1 MIIFDIPAEA
11 ERFVS
16 MVCVIRIS
24 DCSVLN
30 YVCNISCR
38 EWYSWHFP
46 ELVKIVNDNYT
57 YAKLVKFVKDKS
69 SLTDSSLEEI
79 TEVIGDEDKAR
90 EVIEAAKASMG
101 TNSSS

>member
-1 MIIFDIPAEA
+1 MLF
-11 ERFVS
+11 
-16 MVCVIRIS
+16 
-24 DCSVLN
+24 
-30 YVCNISCR
+30 YR

-57 YAKLVKFVKDKS
+57 YAKLVKFVKDKT
-69 SLTDSSLEEI
+69 SLTSEMLEEI

-101 TNSSS
+101 MTLFSILDG